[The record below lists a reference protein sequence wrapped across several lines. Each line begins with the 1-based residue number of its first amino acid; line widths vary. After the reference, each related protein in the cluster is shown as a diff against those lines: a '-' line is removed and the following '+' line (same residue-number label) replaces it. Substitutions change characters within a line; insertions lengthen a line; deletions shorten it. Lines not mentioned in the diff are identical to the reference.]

1 MQSGALI
8 ARRKVGNVVFVVFC
22 WITAAI
28 ALAALAA
35 ILFSLL
41 KDGLGGM
48 NLKIFTM
55 DTPAPGSEG
64 GLRNAIVGSII
75 MCALGM
81 VLCLFV
87 GILAGTW
94 LAE

>member
-1 MQSGALI
+1 MKSGALI
-8 ARRKVGNVVFVVFC
+8 ARRKVGNAVFVAFC

-35 ILFSLL
+35 ILFSLF

-55 DTPAPGSEG
+55 DTPAAGSPG
-64 GLRNAIVGSII
+64 GLRNAIVGSIM
-75 MCALGM
+75 MCAFGR
-81 VLCLFV
+81 
-87 GILAGTW
+87 
-94 LAE
+94 